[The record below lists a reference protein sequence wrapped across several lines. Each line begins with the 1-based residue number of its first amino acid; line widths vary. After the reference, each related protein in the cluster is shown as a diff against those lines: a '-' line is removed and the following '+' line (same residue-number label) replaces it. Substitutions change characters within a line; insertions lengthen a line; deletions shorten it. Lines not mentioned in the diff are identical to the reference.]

1 LYVRHI
7 RAYDDRT
14 PSKVNSS
21 IGAQTVLDVQ
31 YGRGFEMGGGITY
44 VTVGINNIT
53 DVDPPAIDRGSSNC
67 HLGYDNQVHDVR
79 GRTIYVRL
87 KHTF

>member
-1 LYVRHI
+1 
-7 RAYDDRT
+7 
-14 PSKVNSS
+14 
-21 IGAQTVLDVQ
+21 
-31 YGRGFEMGGGITY
+31 MGGGITY